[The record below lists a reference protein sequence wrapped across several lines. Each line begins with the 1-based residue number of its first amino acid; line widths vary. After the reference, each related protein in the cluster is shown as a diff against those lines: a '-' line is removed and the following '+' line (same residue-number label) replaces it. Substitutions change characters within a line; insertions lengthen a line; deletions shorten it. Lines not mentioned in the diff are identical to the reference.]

1 MAKFS
6 DQHLLQKTG
15 GIGVQGTE
23 ISTEQISKMPVTY
36 KQGNKILV

>member
-23 ISTEQISKMPVTY
+23 ISFSRTDF
-36 KQGNKILV
+36 